1 MKAGL
6 KMYKTLAPILI
17 IFILAGCA
25 STGGPRQTG
34 GAIIGAV
41 GGGLIGSQF
50 GGGKGR
56 IASTIAGTAIG
67 GLIGSEIGQKYDRE
81 EYYEERHYYN
91 GRPYYDDRR
100 TTHYYDEPV
109 RTYRSYR

>member
-1 MKAGL
+1 MIKFIA
-6 KMYKTLAPILI
+6 TALI
-17 IFILAGCA
+17 AFTLAGCA

-34 GAIIGAV
+34 GALIGAV

-56 IASTIAGTAIG
+56 IATTIAGTAIG

-81 EYYEERHYYN
+81 EYYEEQRYYN
-91 GRPYYDDRR
+91 GRPYYQERR
-100 TTHYYDEPV
+100 DTYYIDEPV